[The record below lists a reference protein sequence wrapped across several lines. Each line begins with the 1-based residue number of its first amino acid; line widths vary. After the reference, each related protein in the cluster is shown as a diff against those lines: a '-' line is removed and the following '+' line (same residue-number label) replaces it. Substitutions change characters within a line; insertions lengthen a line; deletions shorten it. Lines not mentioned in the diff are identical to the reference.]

1 MHDDP
6 AIAPGQRPNEMIH
19 SMDDATKVQLARG
32 EVLVGTEPVAGS
44 SSPRI
49 VVRAVIEAP
58 PEAVWKHIDQ
68 ASRYSEFM
76 PRVKKAEEISR
87 NGDII
92 RTRMTVDMPFPLKN
106 LTATTRARH
115 IVEPGVRWAREW
127 KLEEGDYHVNEGAWV
142 MTPFDGNP
150 QRTYVHY
157 QVLVVPK
164 IPIPKAIQSAVQ
176 EKAMPK
182 LIESLRQRVKG
193 G

>member
-1 MHDDP
+1 M
-6 AIAPGQRPNEMIH
+6 
-19 SMDDATKVQLARG
+19 KVQLARG
-32 EVLVGTEPVAGS
+32 EVLVGTEPVPGS

-49 VVRAVIEAP
+49 VVRAVIDVP

-68 ASRYSEFM
+68 SSRYGEFM
-76 PRVKKAEEISR
+76 PRVKKAEELSR
-87 NGDII
+87 DGDLI

-115 IVEPGVRWAREW
+115 IVEPGVRWTREW

-142 MTPFDGNP
+142 MEAFDGNP
-150 QRTYVHY
+150 QRTLIVYRVH
-157 QVLVVPK
+157 VVPK

-182 LIESLRQRVKG
+182 LIDALRQRAKSG
-193 G
+193 